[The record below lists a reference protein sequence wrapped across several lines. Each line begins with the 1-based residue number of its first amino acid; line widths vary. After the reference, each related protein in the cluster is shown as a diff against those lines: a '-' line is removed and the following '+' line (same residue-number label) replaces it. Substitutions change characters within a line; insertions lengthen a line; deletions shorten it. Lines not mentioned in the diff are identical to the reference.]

1 MNWKHGGSIS
11 DKNGVKYTITPTQTR
26 PPPPSLANGRCKA
39 KYRVWGYSW
48 EVWGGG
54 FESSNHG
61 EELKRQI
68 RGCGAVTAWKFNY
81 FDVPDADG
89 TEWHASGTLP
99 ITISSHCL
107 AKAVKNAGGFES
119 NC

>member
-1 MNWKHGGSIS
+1 
-11 DKNGVKYTITPTQTR
+11 
-26 PPPPSLANGRCKA
+26 
-39 KYRVWGYSW
+39 
-48 EVWGGG
+48 VWGGG

-61 EELKRQI
+61 KELERQI

-81 FDVPDADG
+81 FDAPDADG

-107 AKAVKNAGGFES
+107 AKAVKNAGGFDS
-119 NC
+119 KC